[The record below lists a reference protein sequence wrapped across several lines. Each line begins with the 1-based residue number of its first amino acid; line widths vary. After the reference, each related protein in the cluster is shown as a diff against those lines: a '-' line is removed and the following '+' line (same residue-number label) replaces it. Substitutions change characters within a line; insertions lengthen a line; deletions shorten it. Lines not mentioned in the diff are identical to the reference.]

1 MAKRPS
7 ASHSRKG
14 LATIALLKVH
24 YDAGEDH
31 IGMFIPFVADA
42 VRQLGE
48 GPSSPSLS
56 RSARAI
62 NSLGRI
68 DHVTRAQWT
77 RCRYHVKVKN
87 TPAGCC
93 REGLLK
99 SGILYRSGTV
109 DQPL

>member
-48 GPSSPSLS
+48 GPSSLEEIRDEIESLHGLS
-56 RSARAI
+56 IPR
-62 NSLGRI
+62 NSLQTLPLAGEKEEICARRGRSFFARPER
-68 DHVTRAQWT
+68 V
-77 RCRYHVKVKN
+77 N
-87 TPAGCC
+87 
-93 REGLLK
+93 GLET
-99 SGILYRSGTV
+99 SADCI
-109 DQPL
+109 